1 MQKWLDL
8 ASLEATG
15 IEVILFRNRL
25 KQLFHRARYIYFQSF
40 TNCLEFS
47 RRRNYNHYQYRC
59 GNEDISAGSYR
70 KSYSGQEVVDI
81 MAVKKGA
88 KKKKP
93 AVARPKPRKAAKKK
107 AAQKTVKKQA
117 AKTIKKKAKKAVAK
131 KAAKKTV
138 KRAVVKTVARKAAKA
153 VTAAKKTTTTS
164 PKAEA
169 AHLSPATKKRY
180 ALLKAILLKKR
191 NEVVEG
197 IEARIGRKLTTESGQ
212 KVDSAMD
219 SADMSSHDVEQ
230 GMDYSLLEMKYE
242 QYKDIADAFRKLENV
257 TFGLCEEC
265 GEEIDIKRLEVNPL
279 ARYCIACKTRKED
292 IERIQKEETRFKE

>member
-1 MQKWLDL
+1 
-8 ASLEATG
+8 
-15 IEVILFRNRL
+15 
-25 KQLFHRARYIYFQSF
+25 
-40 TNCLEFS
+40 
-47 RRRNYNHYQYRC
+47 
-59 GNEDISAGSYR
+59 
-70 KSYSGQEVVDI
+70 

-93 AVARPKPRKAAKKK
+93 AVAGPKKAAKKK
-107 AAQKTVKKQA
+107 TAQKTVKKQA
-117 AKTIKKKAKKAVAK
+117 AKPVKKKAKKAASK
-131 KAAKKTV
+131 KTAKKTV
-138 KRAVVKTVARKAAKA
+138 KRAVRRSSPGKAVKAAA
-153 VTAAKKTTTTS
+153 PAKKSTTAG

-169 AHLSPATKKRY
+169 PHLSPATKKRY

-191 NEVVEG
+191 NEVVDG

-257 TFGLCEEC
+257 SFGLCEEC

-292 IERIQKEETRFKE
+292 LERIQKEETRFKE